1 MRNKILDNPEL
12 NSPEGTRLEPDCP
25 PSTDLPETANT
36 IGSTAGIVIRWT
48 SNLIAT
54 GLVIAIVTMFGP
66 ELVSSIMPSGSA
78 NFSDQLDIV
87 EDWPTFQHCNLEFG
101 EVGYQLTRAHFSG
114 GTQEVFDLLEK
125 ACREQLEGNVKPFG
139 TLGVQEKKFIEAQV
153 GATPVEMVSGKYRI
167 FCERSE
173 PMLAGY
179 PTAVGIRDDCDSGDS
194 VHLCSRMA
202 VWAMAMPVAEN
213 EWTTFVGTAAN
224 KDNNDWLDQM
234 IPIDSNKNISLSDK
248 SGGAVIGFSG
258 GDLREAVEF
267 YERFGEENQVELQNI
282 QSTDTSWNAS
292 VVIKDENKVVDFRVQ
307 LSHPKGKSLTGIIMK
322 KTSDKGPVLGR
333 SHLTSREGIRYE

>member
-12 NSPEGTRLEPDCP
+12 IRPGGTRLESDRP
-25 PSTDLPETANT
+25 PATDVSDTSST
-36 IGSTAGIVIRWT
+36 IGLTAGIVIRWT

-54 GLVIAIVTMFGP
+54 GLVIVIVIMFGP
-66 ELVSSIMPSGSA
+66 ELVSSIIPSDRA

-87 EDWPTFQHCNLEFG
+87 KDWPTFQQCNLEFG

-114 GTQEVFDLLEK
+114 GTQEVFDLLERV
-125 ACREQLEGNVKPFG
+125 CREQLKGNVKPFG

-153 GATPVEMVSGKYRI
+153 GATPVELVSGKYRI

-179 PTAVGIRDDCDSGDS
+179 PTAVGIRDDCDSGAS
-194 VHLCSRMA
+194 GHSSSRMA

-224 KDNNDWLDQM
+224 KDRNDWLEQM
-234 IPIDSNKNISLSDK
+234 IPTDSNKNISLSDK
-248 SGGAVIGFSG
+248 LGGAVIGFAG

-292 VVIKDENKVVDFRVQ
+292 VVMKDENKVVDFRVQ

-333 SHLTSREGIRYE
+333 SHLTSREGISYE